1 VAQPLLNGAAGTYA
15 AFPPNAPDPY
25 LGAKFNESRVRHCR
39 VWRADVYLSEN
50 QEEARSTGTSLG
62 TLWVQIGGLARRYSL
77 RRLMRKSKTL
87 NMRLRDPFTAIVFP
101 PTWQTLARD
110 SVQRRQVSPLKEGPT
125 QRAYGQR
132 PAPRAS
138 SDLAGA
144 GELVSVIPATR
155 SLGECIVAN
164 DALHQ
169 KTSIWRC
176 TWQPDSLQNGP
187 IQTGSPGATSPLS
200 HSWSAPVI
208 LSVAELLTSGPHVK
222 DNSRRL
228 SYCEI
233 PTPIWQ
239 PEPSLLGYDT

>member
-1 VAQPLLNGAAGTYA
+1 
-15 AFPPNAPDPY
+15 
-25 LGAKFNESRVRHCR
+25 
-39 VWRADVYLSEN
+39 
-50 QEEARSTGTSLG
+50 
-62 TLWVQIGGLARRYSL
+62 LARRCLLIGEPGGSAVYRNLTRYTLGTDWGACASL
-77 RRLMRKSKTL
+77 FSPASYAEVQNPQHAVERSLHGNR
-87 NMRLRDPFTAIVFP
+87 VP
-101 PTWQTLARD
+101 PPPASDWQTLARD